1 MTASNPEERRLA
13 RLAAE
18 RGRKLMEIDM
28 AVDRARVR
36 QVRAR
41 EEGRD
46 RDAEIEADVIN
57 RCLAERLAVTGR

>member
-46 RDAEIEADVIN
+46 RDAEIEAGVIN